1 MKKKVLLIALLLI
14 ASFTFQVASAQYS
27 TKEVKQTLNMKHPKE
42 VRKQARNYEK
52 QGYKEAVG
60 ALSIERQLTNAWMK
74 EVETDEK
81 GFPKYLFAGSTSVGE
96 TQIAAKLQATETAKL
111 DLAGQIAT
119 SVAALIETNIAN
131 SQLNTEEAASV
142 TKTVAAS
149 KSLISQQLGQVVPV
163 VEMYRNIDKNMEAN
177 VRLAYSKE
185 MAIEQAKQVV
195 RKSLEE
201 QTQIMQDKL
210 DKLMNF

>member
-1 MKKKVLLIALLLI
+1 MKEKVLIIALSLIAPFI
-14 ASFTFQVASAQYS
+14 FQVASAQYS
-27 TKEVKQTLNMKHPKE
+27 TKEVKQTLKMKPPRE
-42 VRKQARNYEK
+42 IRKQAKEYEK

-74 EVETDEK
+74 EVETDDK
-81 GFPKYLFAGSTSVGE
+81 GFPKYLFAGATSVGE
-96 TQIAAKLQATETAKL
+96 TQIAAKLQASETAKL

-149 KSLISQQLGQVVPV
+149 KSIIAQKISRVVPV
-163 VEMYRNIDKNMEAN
+163 VEMYRNIGVNMEAN
-177 VRLAYSKE
+177 VRIAYSQE
-185 MAIEQAKQVV
+185 MAMEQAKEVV

-201 QTQIMQDKL
+201 ETNILQDKL
-210 DKLMNF
+210 EKLMNF